1 MCAEV
6 AWVAKRWSRA
16 RLLKICIQQDN
27 TKELSQALSCHETR
41 NLACLQEVRHRLCC
55 TVLGVDEPRPWLT
68 RGLLSASC
76 TFTLSIATTRHAR
89 LPGHCFSHRPATSR
103 WCPNLHATSA

>member
-27 TKELSQALSCHETR
+27 TKELLQALSCRETR
-41 NLACLQEVRHRLCC
+41 NLACLEGGAPSLMLH
-55 TVLGVDEPRPWLT
+55 
-68 RGLLSASC
+68 SA
-76 TFTLSIATTRHAR
+76 
-89 LPGHCFSHRPATSR
+89 
-103 WCPNLHATSA
+103 WCR